1 MLHFQ
6 QAIMERFDGIYF
18 HIQVKKAADNTS
30 LLMNKCTH
38 FICCIVALFIG
49 STWSIEDN
57 RPLVS
62 EERCDGIKNTPP

>member
-49 STWSIEDN
+49 ST
-57 RPLVS
+57 
-62 EERCDGIKNTPP
+62 